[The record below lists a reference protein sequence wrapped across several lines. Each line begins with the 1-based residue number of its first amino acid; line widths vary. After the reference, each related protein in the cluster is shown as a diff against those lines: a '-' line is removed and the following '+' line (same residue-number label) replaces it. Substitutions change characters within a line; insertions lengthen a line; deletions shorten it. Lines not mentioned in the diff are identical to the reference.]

1 MRSLIKCSIILI
13 SLLLICGIA
22 IIVWSNM
29 PNDFI
34 DSIKLGVTTYEE
46 VLSADPAAKAVVTSY
61 GYITIHELSDGSKVS
76 IKFEYDGDDFIARS
90 INTTTD

>member
-1 MRSLIKCSIILI
+1 MRPLVKCSIILM

-22 IIVWSNM
+22 IIGGNIM

-34 DSIKLGVTTYEE
+34 ESIKLGVTTYDE

-61 GYITIHELSDGSKVS
+61 GYITFHELTDGSKVS
-76 IKFEYDGDDFIARS
+76 IKFIHDGDDFIARS
-90 INTTTD
+90 INITID